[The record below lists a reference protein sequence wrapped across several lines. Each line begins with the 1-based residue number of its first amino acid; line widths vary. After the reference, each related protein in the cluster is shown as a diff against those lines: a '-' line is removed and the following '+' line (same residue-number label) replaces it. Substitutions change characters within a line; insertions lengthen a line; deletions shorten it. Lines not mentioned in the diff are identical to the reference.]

1 MTMNGSSL
9 CRLLA
14 DRRAAIAPIAAA
26 GLTMA
31 AAVGALAIDVN
42 RAYTVQNELQTAV
55 DAAAMAAARD
65 LRDPELALRTARRL
79 VEARF
84 PPKLHGQVLADR
96 DFEIGTWD
104 SDTKVFT
111 PGSTGPN
118 ALRLTARRAEANGN
132 PQPTSFARLIGYAS
146 LDLEASATA
155 TVSSRLP
162 LCLLALN
169 PTAKNALEA
178 AGSSQLVADDCVVYS
193 NSDDTDAIHAR
204 SNASITASA
213 VCAHGG
219 VKGAHRIT
227 PAPVTGCPRLA
238 DPLAALPT
246 PTRWPTT
253 HCDDTNGSFGPGTF
267 TLSPGVYC
275 GGIEVKADTTVFLQ
289 PGVYQIVGGASFTA
303 TSGSRVVGDGVH
315 INVGSGAGSGRIDLR
330 GTPELELSAPLTGDY
345 AGVVLYADRSQ
356 SGRTHYITGNASMD
370 IDGTL
375 YAPTGSVEFTGNS
388 RAAITMLVADTIKFN
403 GNSSFQR
410 RAHETDVPIPSGFAG
425 LGAATRVMLVN

>member
-1 MTMNGSSL
+1 MIGRWSHL
-9 CRLLA
+9 PALLA
-14 DRRAAIAPIAAA
+14 DRRGAVLPIVASGMVAMGGIAA
-26 GLTMA
+26 L
-31 AAVGALAIDVN
+31 AVDVS
-42 RAYTVQNELQTAV
+42 RAYSVQNELQTAV
-55 DAAAMAAARD
+55 DAATLAAARD
-65 LRDPELALRTARRL
+65 LSDPALALRTAQRII
-79 VEARF
+79 ETRF
-84 PPKLHGQVLADR
+84 PRETHGTVLDAAD
-96 DFEIGTWD
+96 FVVGTWD
-104 SDTKVFT
+104 PEGRRFT
-111 PGSTGPN
+111 ADGTPN
-118 ALRLTARRAEANGN
+118 GLRLTVRRATANGN
-132 PQPTSFARLIGYAS
+132 PEPTSFGRLIGYPT

-155 TVSSRLP
+155 TVGSSLP

-193 NSDDTDAIHAR
+193 NSNDTDAIHAR

-227 PAPVTGCPRLA
+227 PVPATGCPRLA

-246 PTRWPTT
+246 PTRWPTN
-253 HCDDTNGSFGPGTF
+253 HCDHTNGTFGPGTF

-275 GGIEVKADTTVFLQ
+275 GGIEVKADTTVTLQ
-289 PGVYQIVGGASFTA
+289 PGVYQIVGGGSFKA

-315 INVGSGAGSGRIDLR
+315 INVGSGAGSGTIDLR

-356 SGRTHYITGNASMD
+356 SGRTHYITGNANMD

-410 RAHETDVPIPSGFAG
+410 RAHLTDVPIPSGFAG